1 MKYIKFIILILLI
14 SLLPSCTFNDPK
26 YLNLKEKPNI
36 YYYSNEVYKNL
47 KKDKKFTLK
56 VFDVNYYQEY
66 IVSPE
71 DYDILLS
78 FLESLNMDNY
88 NNDIDISEK
97 TIAYKLIVEFEDSK
111 YLFNAYDNN
120 TVTLF
125 PWDGNLEEDMIT
137 MTDVSEHNN
146 IYSFCLYVINKSH
159 KNSQ

>member
-1 MKYIKFIILILLI
+1 MKYIKFILLILLI
-14 SLLPSCTFNDPK
+14 SILPRCTFNDPK
-26 YLNLKEKPNI
+26 YLNLKETTNI

-66 IVSPE
+66 TVSPE

-97 TIAYKLIVEFEDSK
+97 TISYKLIVEFEDSK

-125 PWDGNLEEDMIT
+125 PWDGNFAEDIIT
-137 MTDVSEHNN
+137 MDGVSEHNN

>member
-1 MKYIKFIILILLI
+1 
-14 SLLPSCTFNDPK
+14 
-26 YLNLKEKPNI
+26 
-36 YYYSNEVYKNL
+36 
-47 KKDKKFTLK
+47 
-56 VFDVNYYQEY
+56 
-66 IVSPE
+66 
-71 DYDILLS
+71 
-78 FLESLNMDNY
+78 MDNY

-125 PWDGNLEEDMIT
+125 PWDGNFAEDIIT
-137 MTDVSEHNN
+137 MDGVSEHNN